1 MFSWIISIIYHH
13 IYKHLKDQTSN
24 VRAALSDIPGV
35 QLIYVAEISPP
46 CDSSV
51 KTLEFET
58 ESAAE
63 VRNTVVGE
71 AGDVELEKLNKKP
84 GEAKFTG
91 LKDDQEYQVRVEYAL
106 NECVLLLTWLCTRS
120 RWAQ

>member
-1 MFSWIISIIYHH
+1 M
-13 IYKHLKDQTSN
+13 KDQTSV

-35 QLIYVAEISPP
+35 HLIYVAEISPP

-58 ESAAE
+58 ELASE

-91 LKDDQEYQVRVEYAL
+91 LKDDQEYQVRVVEYPL
-106 NECVLLLTWLCTRS
+106 NKRVLLLT
-120 RWAQ
+120 